1 MTKGL
6 LFLATVA
13 SLTGCTAVGPKYA
26 LPATQTAPSFANAV
40 GLTQEPA
47 SEFWKAFND
56 ATLNALIDDALKANH
71 DVRIAMANLRE
82 ARANRQSIDVGSLP
96 GVGASASAQRSVNP
110 QTQAPGSRSE
120 RTGNS
125 LSAGV
130 DANWEVNFF
139 GRVDRA
145 RDEAAAFVDAAE
157 AGIHAAQVVVTG
169 EVARNYFELRGLQNQ
184 LALLQ
189 SAIRNQE
196 ETVKIVDARLNAG
209 RGTALDTSRALALL
223 ASTRAGVPAVEA
235 AIGRAAYRIAVL
247 CGKQPQAMQPFIAT
261 AQALPALAPIANVG
275 TPQSL
280 LRRRPDIRIAERQI
294 AAAIARVG
302 YTHTDLFPK
311 VNFNGLLGLNAA
323 TLSGLVEG
331 AAFRYS
337 FGASIVYNLFDF
349 GLVRTRI
356 AAADARA
363 EAALVSYEKTVLLA
377 LEETESALMS
387 YSRNVQQTEAL
398 FTAAK
403 NSEQAARLA
412 RVRFDAGYT
421 DFLAVLDAER
431 QLIADQDQLAQS
443 QTASAT
449 SLIAIYKALGGG
461 WVSPTQ

>member
-1 MTKGL
+1 MTKRL
-6 LFLATVA
+6 LALALLTA
-13 SLTGCTAVGPKYA
+13 LTGCAAVGPTYTPPTTNTA
-26 LPATQTAPSFANAV
+26 AAFVNAIAPS
-40 GLTQEPA
+40 QEPSA
-47 SEFWKAFND
+47 EFWKRFND
-56 ATLNALIDDALKANH
+56 TTLNQLMDDALKANT

-82 ARANRQSIDVGSLP
+82 ARANRQGIDVGSLP
-96 GVGASASAQRSVNP
+96 GIGASGSAQRNVNP
-110 QTQAPGSRSE
+110 QTQAPGSRSD

-130 DANWEVNFF
+130 DANWEINFF

-145 RDEAAAFVDAAE
+145 RDEATANVDAAE
-157 AGIHAAQVVVTG
+157 AGIAAAQVIVTG
-169 EVARNYFELRGLQNQ
+169 ELARNYFELRGLQNE
-184 LALLQ
+184 LTLLQ

-196 ETVKIVDARLNAG
+196 ETVKIVEARLEAG
-209 RGTALDTSRALALL
+209 RGTALDTARASALL
-223 ASTRAGVPAVEA
+223 ASTRAGAPAIEA

-247 CGKQPQAMQPFIAT
+247 CGKQPQAMQTLIASS
-261 AQALPALAPIANVG
+261 QALPTFEPVDGIG
-275 TPQSL
+275 TPESL

-294 AAAIARVG
+294 AASIARVG

-311 VNFNGLLGLNAA
+311 VNISGLLGLNAA
-323 TLSGLVEG
+323 TVSGLVEG

-337 FGASIVYNLFDF
+337 LGASIVYNLFDF

-377 LEETESALMS
+377 LEETENALLQ
-387 YSRNVQQTEAL
+387 YSRNAKQTEAL
-398 FTAAK
+398 FSATK
-403 NSEQAARLA
+403 NSEQAAKLA
-412 RVRFDAGYT
+412 RIRFDAGYT

-431 QLIADQDQLAQS
+431 QLIADQDRFAQS

-461 WVSPTQ
+461 WIAQLK

>member
-1 MTKGL
+1 MTKRL
-6 LFLATVA
+6 LFLATIA
-13 SLTGCTAVGPKYA
+13 SLVGCAAVGPKYV
-26 LPATQTAPSFANAV
+26 PPSTQTAASFANVV
-40 GLTQEPA
+40 GSTQEPA
-47 SEFWKAFND
+47 SEFWKTFND
-56 ATLNALIDDALKANH
+56 TTLNQLIDDALTANS
-71 DVRIAMANLRE
+71 DVRIAVANLRE

-125 LSAGV
+125 LSVGV
-130 DANWEVNFF
+130 DTNWEVNFF

-145 RDEAAAFVDAAE
+145 RDEAAANVDAAE
-157 AGIHAAQVVVTG
+157 AGIYAAQVIVTG
-169 EVARNYFELRGLQNQ
+169 EIARNYFELRGLQNQ

-196 ETVKIVDARLNAG
+196 ETVKIVEARLNAG
-209 RGTALDTSRALALL
+209 RGTELDTSRARALL
-223 ASTRAGVPAVEA
+223 ASTRASVPAIEA
-235 AIGRAAYRIAVL
+235 AIGHAAYRIAVL
-247 CGKQPQAMQPFIAT
+247 CGKQPQAMQPLIVT
-261 AQALPALAPIANVG
+261 SQALPALAPIASVG
-275 TPQSL
+275 TPESL

-311 VNFNGLLGLNAA
+311 VNLNGLLGLNAA
-323 TLSGLVEG
+323 TLSGLVDG

-363 EAALVSYEKTVLLA
+363 DAALGSYEKTVLLA
-377 LEETESALMS
+377 LEETESALLS
-387 YSRNVQQTEAL
+387 YSRNAQQTEAL
-398 FTAAK
+398 FMAAR
-403 NSEQAARLA
+403 NSEQAAKLA

-431 QLIADQDQLAQS
+431 QLIADQDRLAQS
-443 QTASAT
+443 QTASST
-449 SLIAIYKALGGG
+449 SLIAVYKALGGG
-461 WVSPTQ
+461 WTSRAQ

>member
-1 MTKGL
+1 MTKRL
-6 LFLATVA
+6 LALVSLATLA
-13 SLTGCTAVGPKYA
+13 GCAAVGPTYSPPITSTA
-26 LPATQTAPSFANAV
+26 ATFANPIAPS
-40 GLTQEPA
+40 QEP
-47 SEFWKAFND
+47 SVEFWKRFND
-56 ATLNALIDDALKANH
+56 ATLNQLIDDALKANT

-96 GVGASASAQRSVNP
+96 GIGASASAQRSVNP

-130 DANWEVNFF
+130 DANWELNFF

-145 RDEAAAFVDAAE
+145 RDEAVANVDAAE
-157 AGIHAAQVVVTG
+157 AGIAAAQVIVTG
-169 EVARNYFELRGLQNQ
+169 EIARNYFELRGLQNQ

-189 SAIRNQE
+189 AAIRNQE
-196 ETVKIVDARLNAG
+196 ETVKIVEARLEGG
-209 RGTALDTSRALALL
+209 RGTALDTARASALL
-223 ASTRAGVPAVEA
+223 ASTRAGVPALEA

-247 CGKQPQAMQPFIAT
+247 CGKQPQATQSLVASP
-261 AQALPALAPIANVG
+261 QSLPALAPIDGIG
-275 TPQSL
+275 TPETL

-294 AAAIARVG
+294 AASIARVG

-311 VNFNGLLGLNAA
+311 VNINGLLGLNAA

-337 FGASIVYNLFDF
+337 LGASIVYNLFDF

-363 EAALVSYEKTVLLA
+363 DAALVSYEKTVLLA
-377 LEETESALMS
+377 LEETENALLQ
-387 YSRNVQQTEAL
+387 YSRNAKQTEAL
-398 FTAAK
+398 FLATK
-403 NSEQAARLA
+403 NSEQAAKLA
-412 RVRFDAGYT
+412 RIRFDAGYT

-431 QLIADQDQLAQS
+431 QLITDQDRFAQS

-461 WVSPTQ
+461 WVAQPR